1 MISINTKIGGQ
12 VKNNPSVVLNREG
25 QKLYSFHLEVEIGAA
40 SSVEKPVKKKVSVKV
55 PDSISIVK
63 GDNILIEGELRL
75 KKTKDDYRFYINSS
89 TVSRCDRIE
98 VARSPIKGDILFV
111 GTIRKNLVVSYGRK
125 GLPVLCFSAYSV
137 TKDNSGYGLTW
148 VRFRKERPT
157 QEDLKIEPRTKVRI
171 TGKCKLSFSSDDKLL
186 ISSIAH
192 EIIPIE

>member
-12 VKNNPSVVLNREG
+12 VKNYPSVVLNREG
-25 QKLYSFHLEVEIGAA
+25 QKLYCFYLEVEFGAA
-40 SSVEKPVKKKVSVKV
+40 SSGEKPVKKKVLVKV

-63 GDNILIEGELRL
+63 GDNVLIEGELQV
-75 KKTKDDYRFYINSS
+75 KKVKDDYRLCICSNYL
-89 TVSRCDRIE
+89 SRCERIE
-98 VARSPIKGDILFV
+98 SARSPIKGNILFI
-111 GTIRKNLVVSYGRK
+111 GTISKNLFLNNGRK
-125 GLPVLCFSAYSV
+125 GQPVLCFSAYSV

-171 TGKCKLSFSSDDKLL
+171 TGKCKLSFTSDDKLL

-192 EIIPIE
+192 EISPLE